1 MNKFSFN
8 ASLPPI
14 QSAISVSGQGDGAR
28 IKLDIP
34 QRDSMIEKIDGR
46 YRLFCDICGEPVD
59 REFDDFYYAIVYKK
73 ENDWKSQKYKGEWE
87 DVCPECQEG

>member
-1 MNKFSFN
+1 MNKFSFT

-34 QRDSMIEKIDGR
+34 QSEIAAIINLQLLAGQTFKVTIE
-46 YRLFCDICGEPVD
+46 
-59 REFDDFYYAIVYKK
+59 
-73 ENDWKSQKYKGEWE
+73 
-87 DVCPECQEG
+87 PEGGQ

>member
-1 MNKFSFN
+1 MAKFSFI

-34 QRDSMIEKIDGR
+34 QTELPAIINLQLLAGQTFKVTIE
-46 YRLFCDICGEPVD
+46 
-59 REFDDFYYAIVYKK
+59 
-73 ENDWKSQKYKGEWE
+73 
-87 DVCPECQEG
+87 PEEEQ

>member
-1 MNKFSFN
+1 MNKFSFT

-34 QRDSMIEKIDGR
+34 QSELAAIINLQLLSGQIFTVTIE
-46 YRLFCDICGEPVD
+46 
-59 REFDDFYYAIVYKK
+59 
-73 ENDWKSQKYKGEWE
+73 
-87 DVCPECQEG
+87 PEEG

>member
-1 MNKFSFN
+1 MSKMAKFSFI

-34 QRDSMIEKIDGR
+34 QSELPAIINLQLLAGQTFTVTIETS
-46 YRLFCDICGEPVD
+46 E
-59 REFDDFYYAIVYKK
+59 
-73 ENDWKSQKYKGEWE
+73 Q
-87 DVCPECQEG
+87 

>member
-1 MNKFSFN
+1 MDKFSFI

-34 QRDSMIEKIDGR
+34 QSELAAIINLQLLSGQSFKVTIE
-46 YRLFCDICGEPVD
+46 
-59 REFDDFYYAIVYKK
+59 
-73 ENDWKSQKYKGEWE
+73 
-87 DVCPECQEG
+87 QEGE

>member
-1 MNKFSFN
+1 MEKGFSFI

-34 QRDSMIEKIDGR
+34 QSELVAILNLQLLSGRNFKVTID
-46 YRLFCDICGEPVD
+46 P
-59 REFDDFYYAIVYKK
+59 
-73 ENDWKSQKYKGEWE
+73 E
-87 DVCPECQEG
+87 D